1 MNRINRNNYESYLID
16 LMEGNL
22 DARTTEEVM
31 LFLDANPDIKEEF
44 AEFENVA
51 VEPVEVTFEDK
62 SALKQKEVLPVG
74 SVSEENYETKFIAY
88 YEHDLSLLERK
99 DVEQFVKLNPDLK
112 KEFVFFGKL
121 IISKDESIVFA
132 GKDDLYKRRK
142 AIPLFWIS
150 SAAAVFLVLISVVG
164 LLKYDVFELPQP
176 DVNKV
181 AQVVPVTSSPDQKD
195 KENKEEPV
203 SPSENIKT
211 EEVQKVPVKEERVEI
226 QNSVVEPKSKLQPR
240 AYALL
245 EEMPSSKVN
254 IRLTSDEVYCRFKYR
269 DAMADTKAVNPE
281 KSKSLVG
288 KLIAG
293 LFNKAKKRIVPVV
306 SEGSGEPLM
315 AQIFDGGARILN
327 DFTGTEAN
335 VTKYYDNRG
344 NLIAY
349 QFSGGRLNFSKQ
361 FRPPTK

>member
-22 DARTTEEVM
+22 DARTTGEVM

-44 AEFENVA
+44 AEFEHVE
-51 VEPVEVTFEDK
+51 VEPVELIFKDK

-88 YEHDLSLLERK
+88 YEHDLTLPERK

-112 KEFVFFGKL
+112 NEFVFFGKL
-121 IISKDESIVFA
+121 IISKDKSIVFA
-132 GKDDLYKRRK
+132 GKENLYKRRK

-150 SAAAVFLVLISVVG
+150 SAAAVLLVLVSVAG
-164 LLKYDVFELPQP
+164 LLKYDVFKLPQP

-181 AQVVPVTSSPDQKD
+181 AQVVPVISSPDQND
-195 KENKEEPV
+195 KEKNEELL
-203 SPSENIKT
+203 SPSDNIKT
-211 EEVQKVPVKEERVEI
+211 EEVQELPVEEKRAEI
-226 QNSVVEPKSKLQPR
+226 QNSVVEPKSKQPPR
-240 AYALL
+240 AYAML

-269 DAMADTKAVNPE
+269 DALARTNAVNPE

-306 SEGSGEPLM
+306 SEGNGEPLV

-349 QFSGGRLNFSKQ
+349 KFSGGRLNFSKQ
-361 FRPPTK
+361 FRPASK